1 MKWTALPLSGAY
13 LLEIQPVTDDRGFFA
28 RTWCSDEARELGLS
42 VDFVQCS
49 LSYNARKGTLRG
61 MHYQAQPYP
70 ETKLVRCTAGAVY
83 DVVVDLRSDSPTF
96 CKWLAIEL
104 TAESRKS
111 VYVPTGLAHGFQSLA
126 DHSEVFYQISESY
139 HPDYARGVRWND
151 RTFGFEWPLEAII
164 LSERDRSFPD
174 FLP

>member
-13 LLEIQPVTDDRGFFA
+13 LLEIQPLSDDRGFFA

-61 MHYQAQPYP
+61 MHYQAQPHA
-70 ETKLVRCTAGAVY
+70 ETRLVRCTAGAIY
-83 DVVVDLRSDSPTF
+83 DVLLDLRSDSPTF

-104 TAESRKS
+104 SAESRRS
-111 VYVPTGLAHGFQSLA
+111 VYIPTGFAHGFQSLS
-126 DHSEVFYQISESY
+126 DHSEVFYQISEPY
-139 HPDYARGVRWND
+139 HPDCARGVRWND
-151 RTFGFEWPLEAII
+151 KAFAFEWPLEAII

>member
-13 LLEIQPVTDDRGFFA
+13 LLEIQPVSDDRGFFA

-61 MHYQAQPYP
+61 MHYQAQPHA
-70 ETKLVRCTAGAVY
+70 ETKLVRCTAGAIY
-83 DVVVDLRSDSPTF
+83 DVLLDLRRDSPTF

-104 TAESRKS
+104 SAESRKA
-111 VYVPTGLAHGFQSLA
+111 VYIPTGFGHGFQSLS
-126 DHSEVFYQISESY
+126 DHSEVFYQISEPY
-139 HPDYARGVRWND
+139 HADSARGVCWND
-151 RTFGFEWPLEAII
+151 KAFGVEWPLETVI
-164 LSERDRSFPD
+164 LSERDRSFPE

>member
-13 LLEIQPVTDDRGFFA
+13 LLEIQPVSDDRGFFA
-28 RTWCSDEARELGLS
+28 RTWCSDEARKLGLS

-61 MHYQAQPYP
+61 MHYQAQPHA
-70 ETKLVRCTAGAVY
+70 ETKLVRCTAGAIY
-83 DVVVDLRSDSPTF
+83 DVLLDLRRDSPTF

-104 TAESRKS
+104 SAESRKA
-111 VYVPTGLAHGFQSLA
+111 VYIPTGFGHGFQSLS
-126 DHSEVFYQISESY
+126 DHSEVFYQISEPY
-139 HPDYARGVRWND
+139 HADSARGVCWND
-151 RTFGFEWPLEAII
+151 KAFGVEWPLETVI
-164 LSERDRSFPD
+164 LSERDRSFPE